1 MDTKTNTRNGCWCC
15 YCCFRQLPVTFLKI
29 QNKTNKLVSSNAVA
43 QLCVIFFPNVQCFFF
58 HVLLFVFYSIAIYV
72 WSRKNTILWINQIQI
87 IEQTKFHLP
96 LTIFCACCEGLLSYC
111 ILFYFFFVF
120 FSFDSMWPRIC
131 GLECTF
137 VHKKA
142 HNQPIYYTIHN
153 KQAN

>member
-1 MDTKTNTRNGCWCC
+1 MLLLLFSAATCYFPENTEQNEQISQLKCCSTIVRN
-15 YCCFRQLPVTFLKI
+15 
-29 QNKTNKLVSSNAVA
+29 
-43 QLCVIFFPNVQCFFF
+43 IFSECSMFFF